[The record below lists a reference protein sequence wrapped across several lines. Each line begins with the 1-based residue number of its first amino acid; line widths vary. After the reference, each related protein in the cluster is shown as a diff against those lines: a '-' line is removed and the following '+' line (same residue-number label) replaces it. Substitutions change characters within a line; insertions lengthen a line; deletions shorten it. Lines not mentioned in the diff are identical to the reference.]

1 MLLVALCVAAGSVVP
16 SSVHSAEVTASPAA
30 SDAAAKAG
38 PTAYPTDEARWPGK
52 GVIRVFGWMVDNRRE
67 FWRQRDRE
75 QDRVVFAGD
84 SLTAGWRSMKQ
95 DFPALPVANRGIGG
109 DVSRGLLF
117 RFQEDV
123 LDLRPRAVVLLIGT
137 NDLTAQQAPSD
148 TVSNIESMIT
158 MARRYRSDLPFV
170 VCTVPPSAN
179 PQAPVDPAKWKAL
192 NAGIASLAGRHAGV
206 AVVDLAAPLSAPDG
220 AFEPRYFAPD
230 KLHLSAEGYGRWKSV
245 LDPVLST
252 LRPADR

>member
-1 MLLVALCVAAGSVVP
+1 MLLAVLCAASGSVA
-16 SSVHSAEVTASPAA
+16 SSSAQSADITPAPAA
-30 SDAAAKAG
+30 SAAAAKSG

-52 GVIRVFGWMVDNRRE
+52 GVVRAFGWMVDNRRE

-123 LDLRPRAVVLLIGT
+123 LDLHPRAVVLLIGT

-148 TVSNIESMIT
+148 TVSNIESMIM
-158 MARRYRSDLPFV
+158 MARRYRSDLPFI

-179 PQAPVDPAKWKAL
+179 PQAPVDAVKWKAL

-206 AVVDLAAPLSAPDG
+206 SVVDLVAPLSAPDG
-220 AFEPRYFAPD
+220 VFEPRYFAPD
-230 KLHLSAEGYGRWKSV
+230 RLHLSAEGYGRWRSV

-252 LRPADR
+252 LRLGG